1 MNLTDFSEI
10 NGWYQFDSRTFVA
23 PRLSRSSLLVPN
35 CKVGNEWPMRRAIS
49 HGSKEWEE
57 RPNWWREWRGGC
69 QNAESPFILATMLS
83 LSCPPCPQQPCHPC
97 PALSCP
103 PWAAINCPQLPSLPC
118 HASSSSSCNGSCL
131 VNTFLVTLQNT
142 PLQHCTY
149 YSAGWTLVH
158 SGGFEDSLQHCSFN
172 ITEWKRFLSAWYH
185 YGRNPIKSR
194 STQQCFLT
202 FWNIHF
208 MFLLL
213 GIEWTANEVNSNSK

>member
-69 QNAESPFILATMLS
+69 QNAESPFILATLLS
-83 LSCPPCPQQPCHPC
+83 LSCPV
-97 PALSCP
+97 
-103 PWAAINCPQLPSLPC
+103 LPSAALPC
-118 HASSSSSCNGSCL
+118 HASSSSCNGSCL

-149 YSAGWTLVH
+149 YIAGWTFIVEALKI
-158 SGGFEDSLQHCSFN
+158 LCS
-172 ITEWKRFLSAWYH
+172 TVSW
-185 YGRNPIKSR
+185 
-194 STQQCFLT
+194 
-202 FWNIHF
+202 
-208 MFLLL
+208 
-213 GIEWTANEVNSNSK
+213 

>member
-57 RPNWWREWRGGC
+57 RPNWWQEWWEDARM
-69 QNAESPFILATMLS
+69 QNLLS
-83 LSCPPCPQQPCHPC
+83 FLQPWSSLPCLPWA
-97 PALSCP
+97 ALSCP
-103 PWAAINCPQLPSLPC
+103 ALPALNCPALLALPC
-118 HASSSSSCNGSCL
+118 HASSPSCNGSCL

-142 PLQHCTY
+142 PLQHCTSY
-149 YSAGWTLVH
+149 IAGWTLVH

-194 STQQCFLT
+194 STQQCFVT

-213 GIEWTANEVNSNSK
+213 RIEWTANKVNSK